1 MPNAS
6 NVAEVE
12 AIKGRLEGSVA
23 ALLTEY
29 RGLKVAELGELRA
42 SLRGSST
49 EYRVLKNTLTSIAVR
64 EAGYEDLVGLLQ
76 GPTAVAFVHGDPVQA
91 AKDLAEF
98 ARTHPALIVKGGVM
112 DGKVLGAAEVRQL
125 ATLEPR
131 EVLLA
136 RLAGLLQASA
146 QQAVTLL
153 AAPLR
158 QVATMTAALR
168 DKTPGEPQ
176 GGDAAVQ
183 PSDQKADEPGATPA
197 PAAEAEAPAADAT
210 DATEA
215 PDAEAAA
222 DTPDAEAAEAPQGE
236 TTDTSDTNDT
246 NEAAAETAGAE
257 S

>member
-125 ATLEPR
+125 ATLESR

-146 QQAVTLL
+146 QRTVTLL

-168 DKTPGEPQ
+168 DKTPGEPE
-176 GGDAAVQ
+176 GGDAAV
-183 PSDQKADEPGATPA
+183 SGTKRRPA
-197 PAAEAEAPAADAT
+197 RRGPRDPRPPPRPAAEAPPRAPPRAAPAL
-210 DATEA
+210 
-215 PDAEAAA
+215 
-222 DTPDAEAAEAPQGE
+222 TP
-236 TTDTSDTNDT
+236 NDT
-246 NEAAAETAGAE
+246 GAATGRRRK
-257 S
+257 

>member
-125 ATLEPR
+125 ATLESR

-146 QQAVTLL
+146 QRAVTLL

-168 DKTPGEPQ
+168 D
-176 GGDAAVQ
+176 
-183 PSDQKADEPGATPA
+183 QKADEPGATPA
-197 PAAEAEAPAADAT
+197 PAPAAEAEAEAPAA

>member
-1 MPNAS
+1 VPNAS

-98 ARTHPALIVKGGVM
+98 ARAHPALIVKGGVM
-112 DGKVLGAAEVRQL
+112 DGKVLAADEVRRL
-125 ATLEPR
+125 ATLESR

-146 QQAVTLL
+146 QQTVSLL

-168 DKTPGEPQ
+168 D
-176 GGDAAVQ
+176 
-183 PSDQKADEPGATPA
+183 QKAEGEGPAAQAGAPEPPEGPAA
-197 PAAEAEAPAADAT
+197 PAAEAAAPAADANDT
-210 DATEA
+210 GAA
-215 PDAEAAA
+215 AAA
-222 DTPDAEAAEAPQGE
+222 DQPAE
-236 TTDTSDTNDT
+236 
-246 NEAAAETAGAE
+246 
-257 S
+257 

>member
-1 MPNAS
+1 VPNAS

-64 EAGYEDLVGLLQ
+64 QAGYEDLVGLLQ

-112 DGKVLGAAEVRQL
+112 DGKVLGADEVRRL
-125 ATLEPR
+125 ATLESR

-146 QQAVTLL
+146 QQTVNLL

-168 DKTPGEPQ
+168 DKTPGEP
-176 GGDAAVQ
+176 AAAPAEEAPAEQ
-183 PSDQKADEPGATPA
+183 SSAPEA
-197 PAAEAEAPAADAT
+197 PAAEAADAPAADAT
-210 DATEA
+210 DTPA
-215 PDAEAAA
+215 AEAA
-222 DTPDAEAAEAPQGE
+222 DQPPAE
-236 TTDTSDTNDT
+236 
-246 NEAAAETAGAE
+246 
-257 S
+257 

>member
-1 MPNAS
+1 VPNAS
-6 NVAEVE
+6 NIAEVE

-112 DGKVLGAAEVRQL
+112 DGKVLGADEVRRL
-125 ATLEPR
+125 ATLESR

-146 QQAVTLL
+146 QQTVNLL

-168 DKTPGEPQ
+168 DKTPGEP
-176 GGDAAVQ
+176 AA
-183 PSDQKADEPGATPA
+183 PAPAEEAPAEEA
-197 PAAEAEAPAADAT
+197 PAAEAADAP
-210 DATEA
+210 A
-215 PDAEAAA
+215 PDAS
-222 DTPDAEAAEAPQGE
+222 DTQAAEAADQP
-236 TTDTSDTNDT
+236 
-246 NEAAAETAGAE
+246 AE
-257 S
+257 

>member
-12 AIKGRLEGSVA
+12 AIKGRLDGSVA

-64 EAGYEDLVGLLQ
+64 EAGYEGLVGLLQ

-112 DGKVLGAAEVRQL
+112 DGKILGADEVRRL
-125 ATLEPR
+125 ATLESR

-146 QQAVTLL
+146 QQAVSLL

-168 DKTPGEPQ
+168 D
-176 GGDAAVQ
+176 
-183 PSDQKADEPGATPA
+183 QKAEAEPTEAPAIEAPETAETTEA
-197 PAAEAEAPAADAT
+197 PAAETTETPAAET
-210 DATEA
+210 PEA
-215 PDAEAAA
+215 
-222 DTPDAEAAEAPQGE
+222 
-236 TTDTSDTNDT
+236 
-246 NEAAAETAGAE
+246 AAAETTEAPAETAGSE

>member
-1 MPNAS
+1 VPNAS

-29 RGLKVAELGELRA
+29 RGLKVQELGELRA

-64 EAGYEDLVGLLQ
+64 QVGYDGLVPLLE

-98 ARTHPALIVKGGVM
+98 ARTHPALVVKGGVL
-112 DGKVLGAAEVRQL
+112 DGKLLNADEVRRL
-125 ATLEPR
+125 ATLESR

-136 RLAGLLQASA
+136 RVAGLLQAPL
-146 QQAVTLL
+146 QRTVGLL

-158 QVATMTAALR
+158 QVATMTSALR
-168 DKTPGEPQ
+168 D
-176 GGDAAVQ
+176 
-183 PSDQKADEPGATPA
+183 QKPKE
-197 PAAEAEAPAADAT
+197 AEAEALGEPAT
-210 DATEA
+210 DATEDRESA
-215 PDAEAAA
+215 DQPETQENQETQASGGEAA
-222 DTPDAEAAEAPQGE
+222 TAEEQ
-236 TTDTSDTNDT
+236 
-246 NEAAAETAGAE
+246 
-257 S
+257 

>member
-1 MPNAS
+1 VPNAS

-12 AIKGRLEGSVA
+12 AIKGRLDGSVA

-64 EAGYEDLVGLLQ
+64 EAGYESLVGLLQ

-112 DGKVLGAAEVRQL
+112 DGKVLGADEVRRL
-125 ATLEPR
+125 ATLESR

-146 QQAVTLL
+146 QQTVNLL

-168 DKTPGEPQ
+168 D
-176 GGDAAVQ
+176 
-183 PSDQKADEPGATPA
+183 QKEEQA
-197 PAAEAEAPAADAT
+197 PAAETEAPAAETEAPAAEGETAEAPAAE
-210 DATEA
+210 TETPA
-215 PDAEAAA
+215 AEGE
-222 DTPDAEAAEAPQGE
+222 TAEAPAAEGGNDE
-236 TTDTSDTNDT
+236 TND
-246 NEAAAETAGAE
+246 APAGTAGTE

>member
-23 ALLTEY
+23 ALLTDY

-64 EAGYEDLVGLLQ
+64 EAGYEELVPLLQ
-76 GPTAVAFVHGDPVQA
+76 GPTAVAFIHGDPVQA

-125 ATLEPR
+125 ATLESR

-168 DKTPGEPQ
+168 DKTPGEPE
-176 GGDAAVQ
+176 GRDAAGSQ
-183 PSDQKADEPGATPA
+183 GDQKAEEPGATPA
-197 PAAEAEAPAADAT
+197 PAAAEAEAPAADA
-210 DATEA
+210 
-215 PDAEAAA
+215 P
-222 DTPDAEAAEAPQGE
+222 AAEATQGE
-236 TTDTSDTNDT
+236 TTDTTDASDT

>member
-64 EAGYEDLVGLLQ
+64 EAGYEDLIELLQ

-112 DGKVLGAAEVRQL
+112 DGKVLGADEVRQL
-125 ATLEPR
+125 ATLESR

-146 QQAVTLL
+146 QQTVSLL

-168 DKTPGEPQ
+168 DKQAEDEPEA
-176 GGDAAVQ
+176 GGGAAAQ
-183 PSDQKADEPGATPA
+183 PSDKQAEGAPAEAAA
-197 PAAEAEAPAADAT
+197 PAAEATEAPAAEG
-210 DATEA
+210 DATETNDA
-215 PDAEAAA
+215 PAEAAG
-222 DTPDAEAAEAPQGE
+222 D
-236 TTDTSDTNDT
+236 
-246 NEAAAETAGAE
+246 E

>member
-1 MPNAS
+1 VPNAS

-64 EAGYEDLVGLLQ
+64 QAGYEDLVGLLQ

-98 ARTHPALIVKGGVM
+98 ARTHPALIVKGGVL
-112 DGKVLGAAEVRQL
+112 DGKVLGADEVRRL
-125 ATLEPR
+125 ATLESR

-146 QQAVTLL
+146 QQTVNLL

-168 DKTPGEPQ
+168 DKTPGEPAE
-176 GGDAAVQ
+176 AA
-183 PSDQKADEPGATPA
+183 PAEEA
-197 PAAEAEAPAADAT
+197 PAAETAAAPEASA
-210 DATEA
+210 
-215 PDAEAAA
+215 AEAAG
-222 DTPDAEAAEAPQGE
+222 TPDAAE
-236 TTDTSDTNDT
+236 TTDTP
-246 NEAAAETAGAE
+246 AAEATDQPE
-257 S
+257 E